1 MITTNIFLAKRTND
15 SHFLKRKTEVWLFLS
30 SKPFQR
36 GCGSCYLVFCCYVAA
51 ATPTDAQEGQRKSKP
66 ESRFV
71 LRAKSLQLC
80 LTLFNPIHRSPPGSS
95 CPWDSP
101 GKNTGVGCHALLQ
114 RIFQPRNQTHVYYV
128 YLRWQAG
135 SLPLTLGS
143 LSHGLVLPKVT
154 LVV

>member
-1 MITTNIFLAKRTND
+1 M
-15 SHFLKRKTEVWLFLS
+15 
-30 SKPFQR
+30 
-36 GCGSCYLVFCCYVAA
+36 AA
-51 ATPTDAQEGQRKSKP
+51 AAPTDAQEGQRKSKP

-71 LRAKSLQLC
+71 LYAKSLQLC
-80 LTLFNPIHRSPPGSS
+80 LTLFDPIHCSPPGSS

-101 GKNTGVGCHALLQ
+101 GKNTGVGCHPLLQ
-114 RIFQPRNQTHVYYV
+114 QIFQPRNQTHVYYV
-128 YLRWQAG
+128 YLRWQVG